1 MVSALPKVPLVEF
14 TYVSRA
20 SEDLPDAALLRLA
33 QQAWS
38 HNTRLGVTGSLTYE
52 DGTFHQIIEG
62 PSDVLLPLV
71 SRILTDARHEAI
83 SIHGFRPISTRRFE
97 TWSAI
102 GFEMNSDIPFVESP
116 HEPDPTASVRRD
128 VPARVA
134 SVRA

>member
-1 MVSALPKVPLVEF
+1 MVSAPPKTPLIEF
-14 TYVSRA
+14 TYASKA
-20 SEDLPDAALLRLA
+20 SEELPDAALLRLA

-38 HNTRLGVTGSLTYE
+38 HNTRLGVTGSLPYE

-83 SIHGFRPISTRRFE
+83 SILGFRPISTRRFE
-97 TWSAI
+97 TWRAI
-102 GFEMNSDIPFVESP
+102 GFDMDSDIPFVESP
-116 HEPDPTASVRRD
+116 HEPDLTASARRD